1 MKWNKYFSFG
11 WLHNWIHLPADTN
24 FQLKFLQF
32 YEFAE
37 IEIDLISGECTTKH
51 SEHNDLILWITYLV
65 WIADG
70 LLPQTR
76 MRDVTL
82 NRKKNIS
89 STVAIAIRILS
100 KHRLRFWSNL
110 FSGYSNSQFQQRL
123 GGLGSL
129 MSCVINA
136 RSTVSNCGAI
146 KLPSWANRKVTNLRK
161 PLIVLITNQ
170 ANQSLLRW

>member
-1 MKWNKYFSFG
+1 MWLIAQLNSFASGHEFS
-11 WLHNWIHLPADTN
+11 I
-24 FQLKFLQF
+24 K
-32 YEFAE
+32 
-37 IEIDLISGECTTKH
+37 ISA
-51 SEHNDLILWITYLV
+51 ILWVRWNRNRFDQRGVHNETLGAQWFDSVNYIFV

-82 NRKKNIS
+82 NRKN
-89 STVAIAIRILS
+89 TFQAQWQLQFVILS
-100 KHRLRFWSNL
+100 KHRWRFCSNL
-110 FSGYSNSQFQQRL
+110 FSGYSNSQFQHRL

-146 KLPSWANRKVTNLRK
+146 KLPSWANRKVTNLRM
-161 PLIVLITNQ
+161 PLIVLVTNQ